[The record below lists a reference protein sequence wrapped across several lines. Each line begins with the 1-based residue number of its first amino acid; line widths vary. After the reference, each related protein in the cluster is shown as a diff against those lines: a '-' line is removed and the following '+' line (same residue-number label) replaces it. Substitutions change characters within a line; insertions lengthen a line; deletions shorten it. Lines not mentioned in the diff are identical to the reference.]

1 MALAIGRRQFIVAL
15 GGAAVAWPIAAHA
28 QRGGGLRLLGVLV
41 HGVQTDPGWQRRVEA
56 FRQGLEVIGWL
67 EGRNIHIEWRFSA
80 NNFDRLSQLA
90 QEIVA
95 LDPDVIFVNTTPATK
110 ALQQETHSIPVIFV
124 QVSDPVG
131 SGIVASLARPGG
143 NITGILLY
151 EDSIVGKWLGM
162 LKEIAPRLTR
172 VAFVGTP
179 KGFSYNYLLRTA
191 NVIAPSLGIEMVP
204 TPVENA
210 ADIEKSIESF
220 AHMPNG
226 GLFFP
231 PDNLIEENRELVIA
245 LAARNRL
252 PAVYAYR
259 EFVAAGGLM
268 FYGTDLVA
276 QFRQS
281 ALYVD
286 RVLRGA
292 SPADLPVQAPTKYE
306 TVFNLKTA
314 KALGFDVPP
323 TLLVRADEVIE

>member
-1 MALAIGRRQFIVAL
+1 
-15 GGAAVAWPIAAHA
+15 
-28 QRGGGLRLLGVLV
+28 
-41 HGVQTDPGWQRRVEA
+41 
-56 FRQGLEVIGWL
+56 
-67 EGRNIHIEWRFSA
+67 
-80 NNFDRLSQLA
+80 
-90 QEIVA
+90 
-95 LDPDVIFVNTTPATK
+95 
-110 ALQQETHSIPVIFV
+110 
-124 QVSDPVG
+124 
-131 SGIVASLARPGG
+131 
-143 NITGILLY
+143 
-151 EDSIVGKWLGM
+151 
-162 LKEIAPRLTR
+162 
-172 VAFVGTP
+172 
-179 KGFSYNYLLRTA
+179 
-191 NVIAPSLGIEMVP
+191 MVP

-220 AHMPNG
+220 AHTPNG